1 MVTCKLLGRTGNQCF
16 IIAAVIGYAK
26 KHGLEYHIPAHTQ
39 NDEKW
44 KPMFTHL
51 ENPNYNPGL
60 PKIKIEERGF
70 AYNHLPAP
78 PSKDCNIELSGY
90 FQSHKYFDH
99 CIEDVRKAFLLPYFQ
114 RKNISAI
121 HIRLGDY
128 KNLQEFH
135 PVVTSE
141 YLKKAIRVLYENDNP
156 EFVVFSDEIE
166 GAKQMIQDCFPN
178 LIKLPPFLG
187 LYDPET
193 RISFLFADCI
203 DEISDLISAS
213 CCDHI
218 IGSNSSFSLWMYYL
232 NQNPGKIGFF
242 PKRWFGPKLPHNT
255 KDLYPENAIIL

>member
-78 PSKDCNIELSGY
+78 PFKDCNIELNGY

-99 CIEDVRKAFLLPYFQ
+99 CIEDVRKAFLLPYK
-114 RKNISAI
+114 RLEGWAAI
-121 HIRLGDY
+121 HVRLGDY
-128 KNLQEFH
+128 KTLPEFH
-135 PVVTSE
+135 PVVTRE
-141 YLKKAIRVLYENDNP
+141 YFLKAVNYLIDKGCVNFI
-156 EFVVFSDEIE
+156 VFSDEIDE
-166 GAKQMIQDCFPN
+166 AFKLLDIQGEFNVHTCFDFTQSTTELN
-178 LIKLPPFLG
+178 DLSLG
-187 LYDPET
+187 
-193 RISFLFADCI
+193 S
-203 DEISDLISAS
+203 S
-213 CCDHI
+213 CDHI

-232 NQNPGKIGFF
+232 NQNPDKIGVF

-255 KDLYPENAIIL
+255 KDLYPDNCIIL